1 MNASLAL
8 QQSIADVLN
17 VGDCPAS
24 ADAVAARR
32 AFGPFPGLGQVEAR
46 YDLCI
51 DAGAPTCTGD
61 VGSLNANDTGRTL
74 AGSIRL
80 MVAGKGEIDVAT
92 PDTPCVPIF
101 EDEFQLRPFTVT
113 GGTGNYAGA
122 SGSGTLT
129 PSLGPLGKE
138 GRHGTETWAGTL
150 TLPGLEFDLTAPTIA
165 GATSKTVKAKKGAKS
180 ARVVF
185 RVTAQDDR
193 DGALPVSCSPRSGFA
208 FPIGKT
214 RVACRASDTSANA
227 AKASF
232 TVTVKR
238 RR

>member
-8 QQSIADVLN
+8 QQGIPDLN
-17 VGDCPAS
+17 VGDCPAL

-51 DAGAPTCTGD
+51 DVGPPACTGS
-61 VGSLNANDTGRTL
+61 VVASSATDTGRTL

-80 MVAGKGEIDVAT
+80 MVAGEGEIDVAT
-92 PDTPCVPIF
+92 PDAPCVPIF
-101 EDEFQLRPFTVT
+101 EDEYQVRPFTVT
-113 GGTGNYAGA
+113 GGTGIYAGA

-129 PSLGPLGKE
+129 PHLGPLGKE
-138 GRHGTETWAGTL
+138 GRHGTESWAGTL
-150 TLPGLEFDLTAPTIA
+150 TVPGLEFDLTPPTLT
-165 GATSKTVKAKKGAKS
+165 GAINKTMKAKKGAKF
-180 ARVVF
+180 ARVTF
-185 RVTAQDDR
+185 QVTAHDDH
-193 DGALPVSCSPRSGFA
+193 DGSVSVDCSPRSGFR
-208 FPIGKT
+208 FPLGRT
-214 RVACRASDTSANA
+214 RVSCEATDTSANS

-238 RR
+238 HS